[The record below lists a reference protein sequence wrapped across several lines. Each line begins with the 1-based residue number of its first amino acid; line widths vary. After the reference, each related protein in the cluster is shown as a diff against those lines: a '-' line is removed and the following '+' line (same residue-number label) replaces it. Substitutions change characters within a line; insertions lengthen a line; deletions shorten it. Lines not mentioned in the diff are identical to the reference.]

1 MCIRDRAL
9 LAPLLRWR
17 KLAFLA
23 GALALGVHY
32 YFRHFVPTL
41 DMAYMG
47 VAIVFVLL
55 PGSNRASV
63 KRGANTRT
71 SPVTGR
77 R

>member
-1 MCIRDRAL
+1 
-9 LAPLLRWR
+9 
-17 KLAFLA
+17 
-23 GALALGVHY
+23 
-32 YFRHFVPTL
+32 
-41 DMAYMG
+41 MAYMG